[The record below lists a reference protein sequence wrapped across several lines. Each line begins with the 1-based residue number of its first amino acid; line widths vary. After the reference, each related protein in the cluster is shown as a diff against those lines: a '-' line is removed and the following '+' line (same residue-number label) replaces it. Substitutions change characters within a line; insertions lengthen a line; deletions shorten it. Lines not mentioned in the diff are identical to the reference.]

1 MIDVQPLRAALADR
15 IAVVVS
21 LIDETHPAPPATS
34 SISRETRGLAVVLLF
49 AAYEDLLTTLT
60 RTLLEAAIGMRVG
73 NRRLQPG
80 FRAFA
85 LHSATKSARG
95 VSERKLFVTAL
106 SGLVDAA
113 GSGRAP
119 ATINPDD
126 FPNDGSFMKRSQ
138 IETWSRVFN
147 TGPPSKVLS
156 RTWSSID
163 AIVAQR
169 NGVAHGRLTPQ
180 EVGRNYSEAEIRQLV
195 ADWSQDWDNFLTHVA
210 GLASTRD
217 FFRLPR

>member
-1 MIDVQPLRAALADR
+1 MIDVTPHRAALADR

-34 SISRETRGLAVVLLF
+34 VISRETRGLAVVLLF
-49 AAYEDLLTTLT
+49 AAYEDLLTSLT
-60 RTLLEAAIGMRVG
+60 RTLLEAAVRMRVG

-95 VSERKLFVTAL
+95 VSERKLFLTAL
-106 SGLVDAA
+106 PGLVEAA
-113 GSGRAP
+113 SHGSGP
-119 ATINPDD
+119 STINPDD

-138 IETWSRVFN
+138 IETWARVFN
-147 TGPPSKVLS
+147 IGPPSKLLF
-156 RTWSSID
+156 RTWSGID
-163 AIVAQR
+163 AVVAQR

-180 EVGRNYSEAEIRQLV
+180 EVGRNYSEAEIRQLTS
-195 ADWSQDWDNFLTHVA
+195 DWASDWDDFLIHVA
-210 GLASTRD
+210 AAAASRD
-217 FFRLPR
+217 FFRTPR